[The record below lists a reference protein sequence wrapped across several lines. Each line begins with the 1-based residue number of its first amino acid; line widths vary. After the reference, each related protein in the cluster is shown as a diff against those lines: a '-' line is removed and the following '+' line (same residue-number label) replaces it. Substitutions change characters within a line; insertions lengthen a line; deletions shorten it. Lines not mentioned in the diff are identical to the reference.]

1 MLPVMMYTYIRVASD
16 GLGGFFGRVRCETR
30 KFRPCDN
37 AKQDGQAG
45 GCSDVTAPERKDVVI
60 VTSPLVSPGT
70 TLDEPMAHEDNT
82 DEQRAYVGRGH
93 THRVRAR

>member
-37 AKQDGQAG
+37 AKRVRCETRKFRPCDNAKQDGQAG
-45 GCSDVTAPERKDVVI
+45 GCLS
-60 VTSPLVSPGT
+60 TS
-70 TLDEPMAHEDNT
+70 
-82 DEQRAYVGRGH
+82 
-93 THRVRAR
+93 